1 MMKFSWP
8 LVIYSPLQTSPWQSE
23 ITLLPFR
30 GAAPLGED
38 ANSESKIVVRG
49 LSRSF
54 CGGWEAFVKGDLA
67 YDIVAFLK
75 VKVK

>member
-1 MMKFSWP
+1 
-8 LVIYSPLQTSPWQSE
+8 
-23 ITLLPFR
+23 LPFR